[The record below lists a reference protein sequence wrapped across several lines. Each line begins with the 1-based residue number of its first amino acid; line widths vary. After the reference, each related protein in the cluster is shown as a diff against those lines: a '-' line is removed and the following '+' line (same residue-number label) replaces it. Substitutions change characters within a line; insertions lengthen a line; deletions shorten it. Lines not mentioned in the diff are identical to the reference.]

1 MTKRSIKKAAALLAL
16 LVLAAAALPAVGAD
30 IVASLA
36 RHLSTPAK
44 PAGEAYVYGH
54 YFKGETHGKGDPAGR
69 RPSPE
74 KILDLCAANGVSVHG
89 HVIIYP
95 AIHPA
100 WVNAEKDGSVDLVL
114 RPCLF
119 AYLSL

>member
-1 MTKRSIKKAAALLAL
+1 MRPALAVFAVSSIC
-16 LVLAAAALPAVGAD
+16 AAALPAVGAD

-54 YFKGETHGKGDPAGR
+54 YFKGETHGKGDPAWR

-74 KILDLCAANGVSVHG
+74 KILDFCAANGVSVHG

-100 WVNAEKDGSVDLVL
+100 WVNAEKDGSVDLVI
-114 RPCLF
+114 RPCSF
-119 AYLSL
+119 VYLSL